1 MGHDDKVT
9 APDSERRKPPLTRRF
24 RLRRPEMLPVVQR
37 FFRTGPLPFE
47 WPSLERA
54 GFRGPIGAHYTKQ
67 LAAVITWKLRYL
79 RWEGHRMPEVGRS
92 QVQLERALNLL
103 SMQITSSRANA
114 SHVRS
119 GGAIPHPPP
128 AGDPY
133 DPRAKIIMQ
142 VADDVFEVTGRN
154 PLLDIALELERIAL
168 EDAYFVSR
176 KLYPNVDFYSGII
189 YQALGLPVAM
199 FPVMFAIPR
208 TAGWLAQWLEGI
220 QDSEQKIARPR
231 QIYTGSA
238 ERNFIPIDER
248 TEPTVTV
255 SA

>member
-24 RLRRPEMLPVVQR
+24 RRRRPEMLPVVQR

-103 SMQITSSRANA
+103 SMQRWQTVGDERDALDAALCEVERIVDETEPDTWDVAARCYRLDPMRQERLRAA
-114 SHVRS
+114 V
-119 GGAIPHPPP
+119 AQHP
-128 AGDPY
+128 
-133 DPRAKIIMQ
+133 I
-142 VADDVFEVTGRN
+142 
-154 PLLDIALELERIAL
+154 LLDALRRARTLVEQEARHHQRRGEQLDREMREGSLPLPEKLRRA
-168 EDAYFVSR
+168 VSGWR
-176 KLYPNVDFYSGII
+176 RR
-189 YQALGLPVAM
+189 GLLP
-199 FPVMFAIPR
+199 PR
-208 TAGWLAQWLEGI
+208 
-220 QDSEQKIARPR
+220 D
-231 QIYTGSA
+231 
-238 ERNFIPIDER
+238 
-248 TEPTVTV
+248 
-255 SA
+255 